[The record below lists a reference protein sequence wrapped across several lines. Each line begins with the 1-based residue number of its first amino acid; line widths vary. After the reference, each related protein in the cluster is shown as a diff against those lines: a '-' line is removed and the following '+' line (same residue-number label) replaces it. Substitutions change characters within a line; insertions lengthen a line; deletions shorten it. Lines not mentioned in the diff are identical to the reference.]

1 MFVYLKSLR
10 EDFAA
15 WRRGERRVGA
25 RGSRGRVF
33 VKRDGTPSDPAGAVE
48 ERKRTIK
55 LTARVFRAAGGPIE
69 HYNLVER
76 EI

>member
-1 MFVYLKSLR
+1 MFTYLKSLK

-15 WRRGERRVGA
+15 WRRGEKRVGA

-33 VKRDGTPSDPAGAVE
+33 VKRDGTPLGAPGAITD
-48 ERKRTIK
+48 RKRTIK
-55 LTARVFRAAGGPIE
+55 VTARVIRAAGGPVE

>member
-1 MFVYLKSLR
+1 MFTYLKSLK

-33 VKRDGTPSDPAGAVE
+33 VRKDGTSSEMTGAITD
-48 ERKRTIK
+48 RKRIIK
-55 LTARVFRAAGGPIE
+55 VTARVIRAAGGPIE
-69 HYNLVER
+69 HYDLVER